1 VPYWVPEGVCIAITV
16 VPGNGAPLLSVTI
29 PFMEEVVT
37 WANKAVVQA
46 KSIESVNGKIFRIEF
61 RLGE

>member
-1 VPYWVPEGVCIAITV
+1 
-16 VPGNGAPLLSVTI
+16 VTI

-37 WANKAVVQA
+37 WANTAVVQSR
-46 KSIESVNGKIFRIEF
+46 SIASVNGKIFRIEF